1 MDHLRCREK
10 ITMTISEE
18 RKKRIIDLYYNQ
30 GKTTREIAKIE
41 RVSIRDISPTLKEEE
56 SKRQRYKDQRQ
67 QEEVSSK
74 AYKLFSKGK
83 HPVDV
88 AIALNL
94 RQPEA
99 TKLYNEYWKLKQMH
113 ILDSIFKET
122 NGKLGPFLKLFRLM
136 KEKHMNT
143 AQVIYAVDIAANRLP
158 YMESLYNQ
166 LKDEVDKLQYTI
178 QGLLKNRDDLKY
190 KISILDKT
198 AFSIEQDCK
207 RKQQQLQA
215 LTAQKDRLEKWIRNI
230 SNNDELKQLVKEN
243 VKAALS
249 ENKQVISVALTALLQ
264 TLTSDP
270 ETINIIYKILT
281 TNEDEQHKDD
291 NNDNVT
297 KYLESNKDK
306 ILNLV
311 EKNYQNLVE
320 ALTNKFIGTTI
331 TASPSSSP
339 TLSLPQSSST
349 FPNLSDQSNTYR
361 IEEPEIYDDS
371 KGDIAD

>member
-136 KEKHMNT
+136 KEKHMIT

-198 AFSIEQDCK
+198 AFSIEQDRK
-207 RKQQQLQA
+207 TKQQQVQA
-215 LTAQKDRLEKWIRNI
+215 LTAQKDRLEKWIGNI

-249 ENKQVISVALTALLQ
+249 ENKQVI
-264 TLTSDP
+264 
-270 ETINIIYKILT
+270 
-281 TNEDEQHKDD
+281 
-291 NNDNVT
+291 
-297 KYLESNKDK
+297 
-306 ILNLV
+306 
-311 EKNYQNLVE
+311 
-320 ALTNKFIGTTI
+320 
-331 TASPSSSP
+331 
-339 TLSLPQSSST
+339 
-349 FPNLSDQSNTYR
+349 
-361 IEEPEIYDDS
+361 
-371 KGDIAD
+371 